1 MKIKDIL
8 KEAPQLIDKLD
19 SVSIQQAEKD
29 CTLSIKNSTCKEA
42 EKLNDKTSLYLFSRS
57 PISGCYFLATE
68 DKIDYLV
75 NFTKVEQ
82 HEKVLP
88 NKVGI
93 RQVLIKR
100 FPNASGYASGIG
112 AHIFWDILFKEYEC
126 LISDNQQTDNG
137 KQFWEYR
144 VVEAFNKGLIV
155 RLINTNDNTF
165 IDIKDQ
171 HQLENLNKNIWGTS
185 KWFQRII
192 LVIFKE

>member
-1 MKIKDIL
+1 ML
-8 KEAPQLIDKLD
+8 
-19 SVSIQQAEKD
+19 
-29 CTLSIKNSTCKEA
+29 
-42 EKLNDKTSLYLFSRS
+42 
-57 PISGCYFLATE
+57 FLATE

-100 FPNASGYASGIG
+100 FPN
-112 AHIFWDILFKEYEC
+112 EC

-144 VVEAFNKGLIV
+144 VVEAFNKGLTV
-155 RLINTNDNTF
+155 RFINANDNTF
-165 IDIKDQ
+165 VDIKDQ
-171 HQLENLNKNIWGTS
+171 RQLENLNKNIWD
-185 KWFQRII
+185 K
-192 LVIFKE
+192 

>member
-1 MKIKDIL
+1 ML
-8 KEAPQLIDKLD
+8 QV
-19 SVSIQQAEKD
+19 SV
-29 CTLSIKNSTCKEA
+29 L
-42 EKLNDKTSLYLFSRS
+42 
-57 PISGCYFLATE
+57 
-68 DKIDYLV
+68 
-75 NFTKVEQ
+75 
-82 HEKVLP
+82 
-88 NKVGI
+88 
-93 RQVLIKR
+93 
-100 FPNASGYASGIG
+100 
-112 AHIFWDILFKEYEC
+112 IFWDILFKEYEC